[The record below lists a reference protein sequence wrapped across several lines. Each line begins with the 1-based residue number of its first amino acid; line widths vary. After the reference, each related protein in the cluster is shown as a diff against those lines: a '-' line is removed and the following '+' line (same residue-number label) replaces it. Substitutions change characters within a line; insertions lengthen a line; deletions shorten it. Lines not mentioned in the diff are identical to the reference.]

1 MGTSSIFYGNNDRSA
16 LLPSDYE
23 GSEENIVSVS
33 WQTVK
38 TDMSKF
44 ITSGGTKGSGRHI
57 IKQYIKAT
65 GGAGKMMNQ
74 SSAGLK
80 TARSIGSMLY
90 NISTDG
96 IGVTLDNLGIQF
108 QGKSVSEIFSRLLD
122 VMSPGV
128 NTKEEAA
135 AREAAQETLVD
146 LYEYVEENDMNL
158 ECLDHMEPYLMDKA
172 MCKYISSYIW
182 NMMLKDL
189 ESRFEKYMDD
199 AANTCQMEKDFKDII
214 SSVVKI
220 EFEKKGSLMNN
231 NVTEAISDL
240 STKCI
245 KALEGME

>member
-1 MGTSSIFYGNNDRSA
+1 MGTSNIFNGNNDRSA

-23 GSEENIVSVS
+23 DSEENVISVS

-38 TDMSKF
+38 SDMSKF
-44 ITSGGTKGSGRHI
+44 ITSGGTKGNVRHI
-57 IKQYIKAT
+57 IKQYIKAA
-65 GGAGKMMNQ
+65 GGVGKMLNQ

-90 NISTDG
+90 SINTEG
-96 IGVTLDNLGIQF
+96 IGITLEKLGIQF

-122 VMSPGV
+122 VISSGV

-146 LYEYVEENDMNL
+146 LYEYVEKNDMNL
-158 ECLDHMEPYLMDKA
+158 ECLNHMEPYLMDKA
-172 MCKYISSYIW
+172 ICKYISSYIW

-199 AANTCQMEKDFKDII
+199 AEKTCQMENDFKDII

-220 EFEKKGSLMNN
+220 EFEKKGSLMNA
-231 NVTEAISDL
+231 NVAEAISDL
-240 STKCI
+240 SRKCI
-245 KALEGME
+245 KALEGIE